1 MRSTKTFARIVL
13 EVCLVALGAFV
24 ASAVACSKGA
34 DEPGG
39 DQGSDQTDGGTSTS
53 SGAAGS
59 SSSTST
65 GTAGTTGFITVPPSE
80 AGAIKDSGRPPR
92 CDEAGHCSC
101 INIAS
106 IGRPAHYGTT
116 DAFQNWLNT
125 KSSATINLIVNR
137 TTITKELLAPYDVII
152 LQAME
157 DKDFGPF
164 WKFDAAEAAALADW
178 VKAGGGLISLTGY
191 EEDGAEVVPV
201 NQLLSFSGISYNQ
214 DNILNM
220 CLGTVPCSCWG
231 NSVQAVGW
239 DPASPIS
246 ANVKQVGAWR
256 GRSINPGSAKV
267 VAKDRDFVIAV
278 TEEIGKGKVFVY
290 SDEWVTFTTQW
301 LATDQMQMIDMN
313 SPCYDP
319 MTMQMMTSD
328 KVFQIPQWWYNVI
341 RWVSPPS
348 QCDFTIDN
356 PAIIK

>member
-1 MRSTKTFARIVL
+1 MGAHKTLDRIVID
-13 EVCLVALGAFV
+13 VCLVAMAGFGAAFL
-24 ASAVACSKGA
+24 ACSEGA
-34 DEPGG
+34 DTPPGG
-39 DQGSDQTDGGTSTS
+39 TGTG
-53 SGAAGS
+53 SGAAGDSSSTGTAGS
-59 SSSTST
+59 SSSST
-65 GTAGTTGFITVPPSE
+65 GTAGTTGFISVATPE
-80 AGAIKDSGRPPR
+80 AGALKDSGRPAK
-92 CDEAGHCSC
+92 CDDMGHCSC

-106 IGRPAHYGTT
+106 IGRPAHYGMT

-191 EEDGAEVVPV
+191 EEDGAEVQPV

-239 DPASPIS
+239 NAASPIS

-256 GRSINPGSAKV
+256 GRSINAGTGQV
-267 VAKDRDFVIAV
+267 VAKDREYNIAV
-278 TEEIGKGKVFVY
+278 TKEVGKGKVFVY
-290 SDEWVTFTTQW
+290 ADEWVTFTTQW
-301 LATDQMQMIDMN
+301 LATDQMQAIDMN
-313 SPCYDP
+313 SNCYDP
-319 MTMQMMTSD
+319 VKMEMMTSD
-328 KVFQIPQWWYNVI
+328 KVFQIPQFWYNAI
-341 RWVSPPS
+341 RWVSPPT

-356 PAIIK
+356 PAIVK